1 MSLLRQVFIRQPQ
14 VKDSSATGTDRE
26 FISEGITLLTFETMP
41 LSWAISTW
49 NRATIPGSVITTAKS
64 RFACACRIKKPRR
77 FLSLIIPDGTWYW
90 LKVRNYFQVNRVLT
104 KYATQAYLLNCRV
117 VSKTG
122 ETADSSV
129 EIIDTVPNSC
139 VKRQRGAVAEI

>member
-1 MSLLRQVFIRQPQ
+1 MSLRQVIIRQPQ
-14 VKDSSATGTDRE
+14 IKDSSATGSDRE
-26 FISEGITLLTFETMP
+26 FISEGITLLTFETMS

-64 RFACACRIKKPRR
+64 RFACTWRIKKPRR

-104 KYATQAYLLNCRV
+104 KCPYTTQGLFIELSRRIEN
-117 VSKTG
+117 G
-122 ETADSSV
+122 GNGWL
-129 EIIDTVPNSC
+129 I
-139 VKRQRGAVAEI
+139 RGNNRYRS